1 MRGLAKDP
9 TKRFP
14 TAVEFARALKEA
26 VGQPP
31 EEERSGLFGKLKSMF
46 GRDERD

>member
-9 TKRFP
+9 AKRYP
-14 TAVEFARALKEA
+14 STVEFAAALREA

-31 EEERSGLFGKLKSMF
+31 EEERSGLFGKIKQIF
-46 GRDERD
+46 GKEA